1 MRPLRLCVFAL
12 KSSVCLRD
20 LCGSKLILITLCND
34 FRGADRYNP
43 CPDFKRDICKRGV
56 TAMNQDE
63 MKRKAAE
70 AAMEYVVTDSI
81 VGVGTGSTVNHFI
94 DLLAD
99 IKGKIEGAVSSS
111 EASTERMKKHG
122 IRVYDLNEVNELPVY
137 IDGADESD
145 HYLNLIKGGGGAL
158 TREKII
164 AGAAAKFVCIADETK
179 LVDVLGAFPL
189 PVEVIPM
196 ARSYIAR
203 ELVKLGGRPVW
214 RDKFITDNGNIIL
227 DVHDFEIMEPMKMEN
242 EINKLAGVVTVG
254 IFANRPADVLIL
266 GTPEGART
274 VYSK

>member
-1 MRPLRLCVFAL
+1 MTP
-12 KSSVCLRD
+12 
-20 LCGSKLILITLCND
+20 
-34 FRGADRYNP
+34 
-43 CPDFKRDICKRGV
+43 
-56 TAMNQDE
+56 DE

-70 AAMEYVVTDSI
+70 AALEYVVTGAI

-94 DLLAD
+94 DLLAG
-99 IKGKIEGAVSSS
+99 IKHRIDGVVSSS
-111 EASTERMKKHG
+111 EASTQRIQAHG
-122 IRVYDLNEVNELPVY
+122 IQVFDLNEISDIPVY

-164 AGAAAKFVCIADETK
+164 AGASNKFICIADESK
-179 LVDVLGAFPL
+179 FVDVMGAFPL

-214 RDKFITDNGNIIL
+214 RENFITDNGNVIL
-227 DVHDFEIMEPMKMEN
+227 DVHDLRIMEPVKLEN
-242 EINKLAGVVTVG
+242 RINAMAGVVTVG

-266 GTPEGART
+266 GTQHGAKT
-274 VYSK
+274 VHSK